1 MSTTRSC
8 VYRRSTVACS
18 FLPFFFFFIFTRND
32 AAEFCASRFVI
43 IVYPYRA
50 VTAGSNSFVPLGHGV
65 APRYRDAGEFR
76 LDDFARGRT
85 ARMELSIRRRLC
97 SFLLIRRC
105 LEKQKISAKQQ
116 VTVKECRIDYLL
128 QIEVTCSF
136 LFFLRNY
143 LKKKYLVILEIY
155 HLRQTKLLLEALKI
169 FGIFLEKIVSR

>member
-1 MSTTRSC
+1 MYISSRRKLHRTLYIERRIIVNDTFVRISSFDRS
-8 VYRRSTVACS
+8 VLLSS
-18 FLPFFFFFIFTRND
+18 FFFFFIFIFTRND

-105 LEKQKISAKQQ
+105 LEKQKISAKEQ
-116 VTVKECRIDYLL
+116 VTVTKFRINYLL
-128 QIEVTCSF
+128 QIEVTCPF
-136 LFFLRNY
+136 LFFY
-143 LKKKYLVILEIY
+143 VTI
-155 HLRQTKLLLEALKI
+155 
-169 FGIFLEKIVSR
+169 

>member
-18 FLPFFFFFIFTRND
+18 FLPFFFIFTRND

-105 LEKQKISAKQQ
+105 LEKQKISAKEQ
-116 VTVKECRIDYLL
+116 VTVEKFRIDYLL
-128 QIEVTCSF
+128 RIEVTCSF
-136 LFFLRNY
+136 LSFLRNY
-143 LKKKYLVILEIY
+143 LKKKVSCN
-155 HLRQTKLLLEALKI
+155 LRNVSFETK
-169 FGIFLEKIVSR
+169 KIVT